1 MKSSFDQF
9 CINVADLDRSIYFY
23 ETVLGFQITH
33 RIEQPGGMNVT
44 EVIFEGDSGN
54 RLQIACHHD
63 HDGAIDHGNA
73 LWKFYIN
80 TDDCEGLYARCI
92 EAGAESIVEPKRLDT
107 WPVTAAFIKDPDG
120 YQVELL
126 QHHAETPPDQ
136 SPNR

>member
-9 CINVADLDRSIYFY
+9 CINVSDLDRSIYFY
-23 ETVLGFQITH
+23 ETVLGFTMTH

-63 HDGAIDHGNA
+63 QTGSIDHGNA
-73 LWKFYIN
+73 LWKFYIS
-80 TDDCEGLYARCI
+80 TDDCAGLYKRCI
-92 EAGAESIVEPKRLDT
+92 EAGAESMVEPKRLDA
-107 WPVTAAFIKDPDG
+107 WPVTAAFVKDPDG

-126 QHHAETPPDQ
+126 EHHAETPPNQ
-136 SPNR
+136 